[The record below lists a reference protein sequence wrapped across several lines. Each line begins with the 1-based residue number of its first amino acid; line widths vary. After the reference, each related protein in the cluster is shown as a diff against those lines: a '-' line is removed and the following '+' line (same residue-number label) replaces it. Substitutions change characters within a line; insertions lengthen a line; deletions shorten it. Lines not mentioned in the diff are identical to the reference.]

1 MAGENGRRR
10 FLLVYLNTG
19 NGHRAQASVLQEAF
33 FDYAPDVK
41 VELLCG
47 FDRKNRCG
55 RLLVEKSY
63 GIACNYIHGAWPLI
77 YTLGTFTFFQKIVRY
92 SVRLHTRAYLQ
103 KVLAEKDITDVVSFH
118 FVMTP
123 VLRDAIRAVRRETG
137 RNIRLTVITTD
148 PFTGPSAWFYLKHQ
162 DYLVA
167 SPQFRDFA
175 LRCGVPADRI
185 RIVPF
190 LLNKKFARPVTDNE
204 IFFLRRKYGYAQDK
218 RVVLLAGGGEGLP
231 GALKFVN
238 QCVLHRAQ
246 FSIAVVCGRNKGL
259 YRSLE
264 LVKKMAPWVDL
275 HIYGFVDFMDSLVK
289 LSDLIVSKAGTSSI
303 MEIASQQ
310 KPVIISNYIYGQE
323 KGNLE
328 FVKQNGIGSFIRH
341 SADIYERINDIF
353 ASREAYEKAAAACRG
368 LVIDTDVAK
377 IVKYLL
383 GDEGN
388 VGATETK

>member
-1 MAGENGRRR
+1 MKTTGDKRK

-19 NGHRAQASVLQEAF
+19 NGHKAQAKVLQEAF
-33 FDYAPDVK
+33 FDYAPDVQ

-47 FDRKNRCG
+47 FDQKNRFG
-55 RLLVEKSY
+55 HLIVEKGY

-77 YTLGTFTFFQKIVRY
+77 YNMGEFKFFQKIVRY
-92 SVRLHTRAYLQ
+92 SVRLHTLSYIQ
-103 KVLAEKDITDVVSFH
+103 KILEEKEVTDVVSFH

-123 VLRDAIRAVRRETG
+123 VLYDAIRKIRTKSG

-148 PFTGPSAWFYLKHQ
+148 PFTGPSAWFYLKKLN
-162 DYLVA
+162 YLVA
-167 SPQFRDFA
+167 SQQFKDFA
-175 LRCGVPADRI
+175 LKSGVDPEHI
-185 RIVPF
+185 HIVPF
-190 LLNKKFARPVTDNE
+190 LLNKKFARPVTKDE
-204 IFFLRRKYGYAQDK
+204 IYFLRRKYGYSQDK

-231 GALKFVN
+231 GALKIVN
-238 QCVLHRAQ
+238 QCVLQKAN

-264 LVKKMAPWVDL
+264 LIKKVAPWIDL
-275 HIYGFVDFMDSLVK
+275 HIYGFVDCMDSLVK
-289 LSDLIVSKAGTSSI
+289 LSDLIVSKAGTSTI

-310 KPVIISNYIYGQE
+310 KPIIISNYIYGQE

-328 FVKQNGIGSFIRH
+328 FVKKSGIGTFIRH
-341 SADIYERINDIF
+341 SADIYAKILCTFE
-353 ASREAYEKAAAACRG
+353 SEEAYARATEECKE

-383 GDEGN
+383 
-388 VGATETK
+388 ETGKTK